1 MTFPSEYLQE
11 TIMLKMNRM
20 KDVHMI
26 SSERVDDSQTNEV
39 VTVTPDVKKSEK
51 SEKSVGEINITA
63 MSIITSV
70 TFAAAFQVPGG
81 YDGDTGNAVLINNG
95 NFRWFLAFDSLA
107 FGASCAA
114 MVIHY
119 LRTKLQDSKYAFV
132 LANRKESVLSVYL
145 TLASLT
151 SMVFA
156 FSCGTFAVLEEKE
169 KFRSLVFLSG
179 SYSFFIPLLLCYL
192 ISIGMS
198 RRNSSIARRIKWLL

>member
-11 TIMLKMNRM
+11 TIMLKWNRM
-20 KDVHMI
+20 KDLHMI
-26 SSERVDDSQTNEV
+26 SSERVDDSQTNKV
-39 VTVTPDVKKSEK
+39 VTVTPDV
-51 SEKSVGEINITA
+51 KSVGEINITA
-63 MSIITSV
+63 LSIITSV

-119 LRTKLQDSKYAFV
+119 IRTKLQDSKYAFV

-151 SMVFA
+151 SMVLA